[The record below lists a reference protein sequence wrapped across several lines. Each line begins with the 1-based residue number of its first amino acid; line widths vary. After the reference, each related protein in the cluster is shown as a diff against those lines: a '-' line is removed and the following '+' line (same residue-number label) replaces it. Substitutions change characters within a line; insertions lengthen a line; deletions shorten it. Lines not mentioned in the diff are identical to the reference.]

1 MNPHSKSRRRLFL
14 PFFVGLLTLL
24 SINIARGDVLV
35 LKDGRKLTGKVTKK
49 GSVYEIKMKYGSLTF
64 KASEVVEVEMDGK
77 GPAEEKKKPDATPT
91 AKKKIADPVLPK
103 LTDEEKAKVLK
114 HLPSGSLYKESKSYA
129 VASSA
134 SKEFTRKYSVLF
146 EQVRKGFYK
155 YFEERGFELERPNY
169 KLEAVI
175 FKDEASFN
183 QFARKFG
190 LGGAAAGFYATS
202 TNQLYLYDSTSSQGA
217 ANSQRNLDSFKA
229 HLDKIKKQKKAAE
242 KAKNSAAVRQL
253 GEFYRKELKRYKKFK
268 KEVANFYDDANRST
282 TIHEAVH
289 QLCYNSELLHVS
301 DLNPEWLTEG
311 LAMLFEDAA
320 VWKGRHV
327 AKGNKLR
334 IENLQRALKKGRTLN
349 LKVMVSSRTQLIA
362 RGDPGFAYA
371 SSWALIHFF
380 IVGKWRKYKEPFFEY
395 LKAVRKMT
403 RSMNGRKRRSRQE
416 SEAAQLKLFIEKFGP
431 INKVEAEFRAYVK
444 KKLIED

>member
-1 MNPHSKSRRRLFL
+1 MTPNNLPPKRRLIPTL
-14 PFFVGLLTLL
+14 VCLLCLLCVGL
-24 SINIARGDVLV
+24 AEGDVLV
-35 LKDGRKLTGKVTKK
+35 LKDGRRLTGQVTKK
-49 GSVYEIKMKYGSLTF
+49 GSSYEIKMKYGSLTF
-64 KASEVVEVEMDGK
+64 KASEVVDVEMDGNSGGEK
-77 GPAEEKKKPDATPT
+77 AETPKATPT
-91 AKKKIADPVLPK
+91 PKKKTPDPVLPK

-114 HLPSGSLYKESKSYA
+114 HLPSGSLYKESKNYA

-134 SKEFTRKYSVLF
+134 SKDFTRKYSVLF

-155 YFEERGFELERPNY
+155 YFEDRGFKLERPDY

-202 TNQLYLYDSTSSQGA
+202 TNQLYLYDSTSSAGA
-217 ANSQRNLDSFKA
+217 SNSQRNLDSFKA

-334 IENLQRALKKGRTLN
+334 IDNLQRALKKGRKLN

-416 SEAAQLKLFIEKFGP
+416 AEAAQLKLFIEKFGA
-431 INKVEAEFRAYVK
+431 INKVEAEFRTYVK